1 MVGGDRFSGESDEKE
16 EGEMDR
22 KREREREREREVRE
36 GNVTLVEG
44 CGWQLADNVMVVL
57 WRVVGG
63 SAWVAWFGWKMEGE
77 RKRNGEKWWRI

>member
-36 GNVTLVEG
+36 GYVTLVEG
-44 CGWQLADNVMVVL
+44 CG
-57 WRVVGG
+57 
-63 SAWVAWFGWKMEGE
+63 
-77 RKRNGEKWWRI
+77 

>member
-44 CGWQLADNVMVVL
+44 CG
-57 WRVVGG
+57 
-63 SAWVAWFGWKMEGE
+63 
-77 RKRNGEKWWRI
+77 